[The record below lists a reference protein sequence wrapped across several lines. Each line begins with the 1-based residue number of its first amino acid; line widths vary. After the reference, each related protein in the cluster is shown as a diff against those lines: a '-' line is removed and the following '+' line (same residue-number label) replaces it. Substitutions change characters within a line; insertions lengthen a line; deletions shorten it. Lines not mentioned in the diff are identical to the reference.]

1 MTPTD
6 QPLEVRVLTSRLLT
20 SIRQGRPVVGWAHMI
35 RDEAVTETLRDVD
48 VDFLLVDMQHVA
60 SSIETLQLSLIALQ
74 PTDLPVLVRSP
85 WNDQATIGQ
94 ILDIGAAGV
103 IVPMVNTEAD
113 ARRAVAAARYPPD
126 GVRSWGPRRVAR
138 FHGDATGYAHDA
150 NDNVVVITQVETQE
164 AIDNLDDILAV
175 PGLSGIM
182 IGPADLAISLGYMHD
197 RDHQAVQ
204 DAIGAVL
211 DRCLEAGVPFGFF
224 AATIERALHW
234 MERGA
239 LILNCS
245 SDATFVTQGFARV
258 SAEVD
263 AARARMTQ
271 PK

>member
-20 SIRQGRPVVGWAHMI
+20 SIRQGRPVVGCAHMI

-113 ARRAVAAARYPPD
+113 ARRAVAAARY
-126 GVRSWGPRRVAR
+126 
-138 FHGDATGYAHDA
+138 HGDATGYAHDA

-164 AIDNLDDILAV
+164 AIDNLDAILAV